1 METTPTMP
9 DANHTQSAA
18 NAKIIAELFP
28 LSSEDAE
35 TAPLE
40 LSQRQMQT
48 LLHIAFA
55 TTSHF
60 FGPPNLYLAEI
71 DDPRNPARIIYPLP
85 CLLFTGILMF
95 LCHLAARRQI
105 GLKFRGNAPS
115 AVNFARMFGVRN
127 APHGDTL
134 NAAFSDLD
142 PKQVQECVTRLVE
155 VLIRK
160 KVLERYRLLDQYY
173 VLALDGTGIYS
184 FRERHCEHC
193 LTRTR
198 DGKTTYYH
206 YVLEAK
212 LVTCDGFSF
221 SLMSEF
227 IENPQA
233 NPTKQDC
240 ELNAF
245 HRLAARL
252 KKRFPRLLICL
263 SLDGLFACGPVFQRC
278 HDYNW
283 RYVIVLKEE
292 GLPSVY
298 NEFVG
303 LAKLQPEGRLKERIV
318 KPVEIN
324 RNFHWVDG
332 IEYCD
337 SKGREHFLNV
347 IELHE
352 TKPEGGQPKAT
363 RFMWLTDLSINQ
375 GNVRALARNAGR
387 DRWKIENQG
396 FNSQKQG
403 GFALEH
409 LYSHDYTSAK
419 VFYFLLQMAHLFFQ
433 LMVAGNLL
441 RKYFPRGFG
450 SLKNFAERLRE
461 AWRNGLLHEQVLPL
475 LDLLSIQIRF
485 DTS

>member
-1 METTPTMP
+1 MP
-9 DANHTQSAA
+9 KMNHTQSAA

-28 LSSEDAE
+28 LSSESAKA
-35 TAPLE
+35 APLE
-40 LSQRQMQT
+40 LSQQQMQT
-48 LLHIAFA
+48 LLHVALA
-55 TTSHF
+55 TITHF
-60 FGPPNLYLAEI
+60 FGPPNRYLAGVT
-71 DDPRNPARIIYPLP
+71 DPRDPAKIVYSLP
-85 CLLFTGILMF
+85 CLLFTGLLMF

-105 GLKFRGNAPS
+105 ALKFRANAPS
-115 AVNFARMFGVRN
+115 AANFTRLFGVRN

-134 NAAFSDLD
+134 NDTFSNLK
-142 PKQVQECVTRLVE
+142 PQQVQQCVTRLVE
-155 VLIRK
+155 ILIRK

-173 VLALDGTGIYS
+173 VVAIDGTGIYS
-184 FRERHCEHC
+184 FHQRHCKHC
-193 LTRTR
+193 LTRTHQ
-198 DGKTTYYH
+198 GQTTYYH

-212 LVTCDGFSF
+212 LITWDGFSF

-227 IENPQA
+227 IDNPQA

-252 KKRFPRLLICL
+252 KKRFPRLPICL
-263 SLDGLFACGPVFQRC
+263 SLDGLFACGPVFLRC
-278 HDYNW
+278 RAYHW
-283 RYVIVLKEE
+283 RFVIVLKED

-303 LAKLQPEGRLKERIV
+303 IAKLQPEQKLKERIL
-318 KPVEIN
+318 KPVEIK
-324 RNFHWVDG
+324 RNFRWVDG
-332 IEYCD
+332 IEYRD
-337 SKGREHFLNV
+337 SKGREHLLNV

-352 TKPEGGQPKAT
+352 TKPESGQPKTT
-363 RFMWLTDLSINQ
+363 RFMWVTDLTINK
-375 GNVRALARNAGR
+375 GNLRAVAQNAGR

-433 LMVAGNLL
+433 LMVASNLFK
-441 RKYFPRGFG
+441 RYFPRGFG
-450 SLKNFAERLRE
+450 SLKNFAERLGE
-461 AWRNGLLHEQVLPL
+461 AWRNSLLHEQALCL
-475 LDLLSIQIRF
+475 LGQLSFQLRL

>member
-1 METTPTMP
+1 MPET
-9 DANHTQSAA
+9 NHTQPDA
-18 NAKIIAELFP
+18 NAKIMAELFP
-28 LSSEDAE
+28 LSSQSAG
-35 TAPLE
+35 TTPLE
-40 LSQRQMQT
+40 LSQQQMQT
-48 LLHIAFA
+48 LLHIALA
-55 TTSHF
+55 TTTHF
-60 FGPPNLYLAEI
+60 FGSPNRYLAGVE
-71 DDPRNPARIIYPLP
+71 DPRDPARTVYSLP
-85 CLLFTGILMF
+85 CLFFTGLLMF

-105 GLKFRGNAPS
+105 ALKFRDNAPS
-115 AVNFARMFGVRN
+115 DANFARLFGVRS

-134 NAAFSDLD
+134 NHAFKNIK
-142 PKQVQECVTRLVE
+142 PQQVQECVTRLVE
-155 VLIRK
+155 ILIRK

-173 VLALDGTGIYS
+173 VIAIDGTGIYS
-184 FRERHCEHC
+184 FSDRHCEHC
-193 LTRTR
+193 LTRTHN
-198 DGKTTYYH
+198 GKTTYYH

-212 LVTCDGFSF
+212 LVTWDGFSF

-252 KKRFPRLLICL
+252 KKRFPRLPICL
-263 SLDGLFACGPVFQRC
+263 SLDGLFAGGPVFLRC
-278 HDYNW
+278 RAYKW
-283 RYVIVLKEE
+283 RFAIVLKED

-303 LAKLQPEGRLKERIV
+303 LAKLQPEQKMKERIL
-318 KPVEIN
+318 KPIEIN
-324 RNFHWVDG
+324 RNFRWVER

-337 SKGREHFLNV
+337 SKGREHPLNV
-347 IELHE
+347 IQLHE
-352 TKPEGGQPKAT
+352 TKLEDGQPKIT
-363 RFMWLTDLSINQ
+363 RFMWMTDLSINQ
-375 GNVRALARNAGR
+375 GNVREIAQNAGR
-387 DRWKIENQG
+387 DRWKIENHG

-409 LYSHDYTSAK
+409 LYSHNYTSAK

-433 LMVAGNLL
+433 LMVAGNLFK
-441 RKYFPRGFG
+441 KYFPRGFG

-461 AWRNGLLHEQVLPL
+461 AWRNSLLHAQVVLL
-475 LDLLSIQIRF
+475 LDQLRCQIRF